1 MLIKVLPIETE
12 QLPARVI
19 DFMNYLKSMKGASDN
34 TIVAYSMDLTIF
46 LKFIKAYRRLV
57 VDVEFED
64 IDITDIDDSLLS
76 TVTEDEIMIFV
87 NWIQSERDNTNSTRA
102 RKIACLKS
110 FFRYLN
116 KKAKIMDYNPAMEM
130 ESPKIGKRKPI
141 YLSLDESLSL
151 LHSVSSRNTVRDLC
165 IITLFLNC
173 GLRLSELC
181 SINIGNIREEI
192 LTIIGKGN
200 KERKIPL
207 NSACV
212 KTINEYLPVRAKALE
227 GYKISDDTKRALF
240 ISERRSRIKRR
251 TVQDLVEKYI
261 ALAGLKDKHYT
272 THKLRHTAAS
282 LMYQNGADIISLH
295 RSSAMRM

>member
-1 MLIKVLPIETE
+1 
-12 QLPARVI
+12 
-19 DFMNYLKSMKGASDN
+19 
-34 TIVAYSMDLTIF
+34 
-46 LKFIKAYRRLV
+46 
-57 VDVEFED
+57 
-64 IDITDIDDSLLS
+64 
-76 TVTEDEIMIFV
+76 
-87 NWIQSERDNTNSTRA
+87 
-102 RKIACLKS
+102 
-110 FFRYLN
+110 
-116 KKAKIMDYNPAMEM
+116 MDYNPAMEM

-240 ISERRSRIKRR
+240 ITERRSRIKRR

-282 LMYQNGADIISLH
+282 LMYQNGADIISLQQILGH
-295 RSSAMRM
+295 ENVNTTQIYVHVIDEQLKNAVNSNPLAKEKE